1 MANVREIRTAAQA
14 EQEDVFFGQTV
25 ILWARWSVIVAG
37 IVLVLWTSTSISHL
51 TQTVPFFLALMAMN
65 FFLHGRYVMGSPLN
79 RAVVTVASV
88 IDLILITAIVV
99 LWPGSHGLSNQFFVL
114 YFPVVFAFALVFT
127 RRIEAAYT
135 VMAMAAY
142 AAACL
147 ATGTVALDL
156 GYDDKVLVMRLIVI
170 AAMGFLGNYY
180 FRIQRDRLSRA
191 TGGAAPPSSGL
202 ARTPIQAALQGTGS

>member
-14 EQEDVFFGQTV
+14 DQEDVFFGQTV

-79 RAVVTVASV
+79 RAVVTVASI
-88 IDLILITAIVV
+88 IDIVLITAIVA
-99 LWPGSHGLSNQFFVL
+99 LWPGSHGLNNQFFVL

-135 VMAMAAY
+135 VMAMGAY
-142 AAACL
+142 AAACFL
-147 ATGTVALDL
+147 TGTVALDL

-191 TGGAAPPSSGL
+191 TGGATTSGL
-202 ARTPIQAALQGTGS
+202 ARTPIQAKLQGSGS

>member
-14 EQEDVFFGQTV
+14 DQEDVFFGQTV

-37 IVLVLWTSTSISHL
+37 IVLVLWTSTTISHL

-79 RAVVTVASV
+79 RAVVAVASL
-88 IDLILITAIVV
+88 IDLVLITAIVV
-99 LWPGSHGLSNQFFVL
+99 LWPGSHGLNNQFFVL

-127 RRIEAAYT
+127 RRIEATYT
-135 VMAMAAY
+135 VMAMVAY
-142 AAACL
+142 AGACFL
-147 ATGTVALDL
+147 AGTVPLDL
-156 GYDDKVLVMRLIVI
+156 GNEDKVLVMRLIVI

-191 TGGAAPPSSGL
+191 SGVVSPAAGL
-202 ARTPIQAALQGTGS
+202 ARTPIQATLHGTGS